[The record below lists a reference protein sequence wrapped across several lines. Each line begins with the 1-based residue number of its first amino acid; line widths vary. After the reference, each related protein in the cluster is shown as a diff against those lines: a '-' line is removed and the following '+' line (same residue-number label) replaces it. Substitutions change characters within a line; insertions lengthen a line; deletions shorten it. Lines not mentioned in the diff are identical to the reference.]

1 MATSSPSVNLDLNLA
16 STAQSNVMPSIRLDV
31 PDAHPAVPA
40 ICPNLSLTFDNRPIT
55 LHDSVLLHDSTAV
68 AVAKGF
74 VLPRDRALLIDKS
87 DTDVVNDSLAFSIQG
102 AVSTSDLARRLLVR
116 NEEMKSLR
124 NQTGV
129 LQRLLKY
136 YKQKHME
143 LKQENTQLKKLV
155 LSYAEDLGPKMLET
169 EKDTKRLQQE
179 YEKLKFD
186 VQRFH
191 TSLRPSSSKVLYLNW
206 CFLLNTPLYVL
217 FMILLIL
224 SFLCAEVIFWNST
237 SAHPY
242 DQSLMQ
248 TFFFYSY

>member
-1 MATSSPSVNLDLNLA
+1 MPSVW
-16 STAQSNVMPSIRLDV
+16 LDV

-155 LSYAEDLGPKMLET
+155 LSYADNLGPKIEEMEN
-169 EKDTKRLQQE
+169 DTKRIHRE
-179 YEKLKFD
+179 YEKLQVD
-186 VQRFH
+186 VHKYH
-191 TSLRPSSSKVLYLNW
+191 TSLRPSSSQVLYLN
-206 CFLLNTPLYVL
+206 
-217 FMILLIL
+217 
-224 SFLCAEVIFWNST
+224 
-237 SAHPY
+237 
-242 DQSLMQ
+242 
-248 TFFFYSY
+248 